1 MPDQVASADGA
12 QTEEKKKKKK
22 GGCLWRIVFWLALIV
37 FIGSVGVLGYIAY
50 TYWQGQNEYDEI
62 AARAF
67 PNEQTNTLAD
77 MVVDWDALR
86 DINPEVVAWVYVPDT
101 VVNYP
106 VAHKPGDSKYYL
118 KHNFSND
125 YGMKYGAEYGC
136 IMLSGENAGDFS
148 DEVNI
153 IYGHHLR
160 NGGMFAPFGDFYESD
175 IFNQHRTVYLLTP
188 AGNYR
193 LETFAVEH
201 VPMTHGSIATPNYAT
216 DQEFNDFKQWLVDNS
231 VVTPDPNTDADALT
245 ATKLFGFCTCDGDDN
260 TWRYITFAVPAEFVP
275 IEHVGTGDY
284 HGNSDV
290 AAEDIGAVEGTTQ
303 ERIDDPR

>member
-1 MPDQVASADGA
+1 MTDSVVSADDT
-12 QTEEKKKKKK
+12 QNEEKKKKKK
-22 GGCLWRIVFWLALIV
+22 GGCLWRIVFWLALLV
-37 FIGSVGVLGYIAY
+37 FIASAGILGYLAW
-50 TYWQGQNEYDEI
+50 TYWLGQHEYDEI

-86 DINPEVVAWVYVPDT
+86 AINPEVVAWVYVPDT
-101 VVNYP
+101 IINYP
-106 VAHKPGDSKYYL
+106 VAHKPGDSQFYL

-125 YGMKYGAEYGC
+125 YGKKYGAEYGC

-160 NGGMFAPFGDFYESD
+160 NGAMFAPFGDFYENEM
-175 IFNQHRTVYLLTP
+175 FNQHRTIYLLTP
-188 AGNYR
+188 QGNYR

-216 DQEFNDFKQWLVDNS
+216 DQEFTEFKEWLVSQS
-231 VVTPDPNTDADALT
+231 VVTPDPDTSADALA
-245 ATKLFGFCTCDGDDN
+245 ATKLFGFCTCDGEDN

-275 IEHVGTGDY
+275 IEYVGTGEY

-290 AAEDIGAVEGTTQ
+290 SGEDVGAVEDTTQ
-303 ERIDDPR
+303 DRIDDPR